1 MQLPNPNAR
10 LNGFITFVTFV
21 LVVVILKV
29 ASEVLIP
36 IALTI
41 LLTFLLTPM
50 VVRLTHWGV
59 PKAIAIF
66 LTSVFALTVIGGV
79 GTLVFME
86 GGSVAQDLPNYE
98 KNIEAKI
105 VSLRPASSR
114 NMISRLNEMTQRL
127 RQDLDKN
134 VKAAAAPSPLG
145 SGGPKPVPVTIMPH
159 DPTAVDVARNILEP
173 IIEPVGTAV
182 IVAVFVITMLFQRED
197 LRDRFIKVVSSGRL
211 NLATQALEDAAHRV
225 TRYLLMQLFVN
236 TCYGVPIGVMLYL
249 IGIPHAVLWGVLSTL
264 LRFIPFIGPWI
275 AACFPVA
282 LAAAVDP
289 GWSKLFYTFGIYLGM
304 EIITPNVI
312 EPWLYGASTGISNL
326 ALLVAA
332 VFWTWLWG
340 TPGLFL
346 STPLTVCIMVLGK
359 HVPGLQF
366 LSVLLGS
373 EPVLDP
379 AARFYQRML
388 SMDANEMLALAS
400 EFIRER
406 SLEEFYN
413 DVFVP
418 ALYMSEQDRHSGT
431 LAEVRQKFIFE
442 TSRELIEQLE
452 RDCEKA
458 AASQLGPDGKPMS
471 LRKQEDDRIAPPVV
485 YGMAGRDDADEV
497 VALMLQ
503 HLLRIRGMETEVIP
517 VTVHA
522 EDYASWI
529 QRNQVKVAYISA
541 LPPSALVGAR
551 QLVLRLRES
560 CPDTKVV
567 VGVWDREADF
577 DELTQRLR
585 RPRPHAIVTN
595 LGDAVRQI
603 EKLLTEKSVTQ
614 TPESDDERAAEE
626 AECTIEKQCRELQIS
641 PLGLIETDADDLM
654 ETVTRDLAL
663 HFNVPISLITISAN
677 EEPFWKA
684 RFHVPPQ
691 LPVESRSEAVTN
703 DHLLPEEPII
713 VEDITKDRRFAA
725 TSTLTE
731 RGVRFYA
738 GVPLRNRGGR
748 LVGGISVV
756 DTKPRAYNERDKQIL
771 TTRAAE
777 FMEAVEAL
785 DADVQPSATRPPA
798 SRSEPSPAEHV

>member
-1 MQLPNPNAR
+1 MK
-10 LNGFITFVTFV
+10 I
-21 LVVVILKV
+21 

-50 VVRLTHWGV
+50 VVRLTRWRV
-59 PKAIAIF
+59 PKAAAII
-66 LTSVFALTVIGGV
+66 LTSVVALGVIGGV
-79 GTLVFME
+79 ASLVFVE
-86 GGSVAQDLPNYE
+86 GTSVAQDLPNYE

-105 VSLRPASSR
+105 ASMRPATRRSV
-114 NMISRLNEMTQRL
+114 ISRLNDMTQRL
-127 RQDLDKN
+127 RDDLDKN

-145 SGGPKPVPVTIMPH
+145 NGGPKPVPVTVVPR
-159 DPTAVDVARNILEP
+159 DPTAVDVAHNFLAPILEP
-173 IIEPVGTAV
+173 VGMAL

-197 LRDRFIKVVSSGRL
+197 LRDRFIKVVSAGRL

-236 TCYGVPIGVMLYL
+236 TCYGVPIGIMLYL
-249 IGIPHAVLWGVLSTL
+249 IGIPHAILWGVLSTL
-264 LRFIPFIGPWI
+264 LRFIPFLGPWI

-359 HVPGLQF
+359 HVPGLTF

-388 SMDANEMLALAS
+388 SMDASEMLTLAN
-400 EFIRER
+400 EFISER

-418 ALYMSEQDRHSGT
+418 ALYMSEQDRHAGT

-442 TSRELIEQLE
+442 GSRDLVEQLE
-452 RDCEKA
+452 REAEKA
-458 AASQLGPDGKPMS
+458 TPAIAAPDGKPVS
-471 LRKQEDDRIAPPVV
+471 LRKQEDDRVPPPIV
-485 YGMAGRDDADEV
+485 YGMAARDDADEV

-503 HLLRIRGMETEVIP
+503 HLLRLRGMETEVIP

-522 EDYASWI
+522 EDYAGWI
-529 QRNQVKVAYISA
+529 QRNQVKVAFISA

-551 QLVLRLRES
+551 QLVRRLRET
-560 CPDTKVV
+560 CPDTKIL
-567 VGVWDREADF
+567 VGVWDREANY
-577 DELTQRLR
+577 DELAQRLR
-585 RPRPHAIVTN
+585 RPRPHAIATN
-595 LGDAVRQI
+595 LAEAVRQI
-603 EKLLTEKSVTQ
+603 EKLLSSTGQAAAVDSEEDKIIDC
-614 TPESDDERAAEE
+614 EERAIEE
-626 AECTIEKQCRELQIS
+626 RCRELDIS
-641 PLGLIETDADDLM
+641 PLGLIETDTEDLIGM
-654 ETVTRDLAL
+654 LTRDLAL
-663 HFNVPISLITISAN
+663 HFNVPVSLVTISAGD
-677 EEPFWKA
+677 ELFWKS
-684 RFHVPPQ
+684 RFHVPPETPLQ
-691 LPVESRSEAVTN
+691 SANEALN
-703 DHLLPEEPII
+703 NSHLLPEEPLI
-713 VEDITKDRRFAA
+713 VEDITKDRRFSS
-725 TSTLTE
+725 TNTLTE

-738 GVPLRNRGGR
+738 GVPLRNRDGR

-756 DTKPRAYNERDKQIL
+756 DTKPRPYNERDKQIL

-777 FMEAVEAL
+777 FMEAVVAL
-785 DADVQPSATRPPA
+785 DANAQSHPNRLATRT
-798 SRSEPSPAEHV
+798 EPSPAENV

>member
-1 MQLPNPNAR
+1 
-10 LNGFITFVTFV
+10 
-21 LVVVILKV
+21 
-29 ASEVLIP
+29 
-36 IALTI
+36 
-41 LLTFLLTPM
+41 
-50 VVRLTHWGV
+50 
-59 PKAIAIF
+59 
-66 LTSVFALTVIGGV
+66 
-79 GTLVFME
+79 
-86 GGSVAQDLPNYE
+86 
-98 KNIEAKI
+98 
-105 VSLRPASSR
+105 
-114 NMISRLNEMTQRL
+114 
-127 RQDLDKN
+127 
-134 VKAAAAPSPLG
+134 
-145 SGGPKPVPVTIMPH
+145 
-159 DPTAVDVARNILEP
+159 
-173 IIEPVGTAV
+173 
-182 IVAVFVITMLFQRED
+182 
-197 LRDRFIKVVSSGRL
+197 
-211 NLATQALEDAAHRV
+211 
-225 TRYLLMQLFVN
+225 
-236 TCYGVPIGVMLYL
+236 MLYA
-249 IGIPHAVLWGVLSTL
+249 IGIPHAILWGVLSTL
-264 LRFIPFIGPWI
+264 LRFIPFLGPWI

-289 GWSKLFYTFGIYLGM
+289 GWSKLIYAFGIYLGM

-346 STPLTVCIMVLGK
+346 STPLTVCILVIGK

-388 SMDANEMLALAS
+388 SMDAAEMLTMAK

-418 ALYMSEQDRHSGT
+418 ALFMSEQDRHGGT

-442 TSRELIEQLE
+442 TSRELIEELE
-452 RDCEKA
+452 RDSEKA
-458 AASQLGPDGKPMS
+458 AATETGSDEKPVV
-471 LRKQEDDRIAPPVV
+471 LRKQEDDRVSPAVI

-551 QLVLRLRES
+551 QLVRRLREN
-560 CPDTKVV
+560 CPNTKVL
-567 VGVWDREADF
+567 VGVWDHDANY

-603 EKLLTEKSVTQ
+603 EKLLNETNAPLAPETAEEK
-614 TPESDDERAAEE
+614 AAEE
-626 AECTIEKQCRELQIS
+626 AEASIEQRCRELEIS
-641 PLGLIETDADDLM
+641 PLGLVDADTDDLM
-654 ETVTRDLAL
+654 GTLTRDLAL

-677 EEPFWKA
+677 EEPFWKT
-684 RFHVPPQ
+684 RLHVPPEM
-691 LPVESRSEAVTN
+691 PSESPSGVMTN
-703 DHLLPEEPII
+703 TYLLPEEAVM
-713 VEDITKDRRFAA
+713 VEDITKDRRFA
-725 TSTLTE
+725 TTNTLTE

-738 GVPLRNRGGR
+738 AVPLRNRAGR

-756 DTKPRAYNERDKQIL
+756 DTKPRPYNERDKEIL
-771 TTRAAE
+771 ATRAAE

-785 DADVQPSATRPPA
+785 EQRPQAA
-798 SRSEPSPAEHV
+798 STPPFPPRAEPSPAENV